1 MAPQVNAAPPLHIVV
16 SALTFR
22 RPEGVAKLLDT
33 LTRQV
38 MRPERPYDLTV
49 LIVDN
54 DAAASGKETVGR
66 FSDTGAYRLI
76 YVVEPRQGIPVARN
90 RAMDSAP
97 PETDL
102 FCFLDDDEWPVD
114 DWLDHM
120 LRVREQTGAD
130 CVYGPVE
137 PVYPDNRP
145 DYFVKSRV
153 FERKRNAD
161 ASRID
166 YAASNNVMFDLRLFR
181 RLNLRFEE
189 RMRFTGGT
197 DYLIFNKAYRL
208 GVKIF
213 WANDA
218 VVYDIIPANRMTWK
232 WLLQRQYRL
241 GNTFALGDALEGS
254 LGERVYRFGYGALR
268 VGLGICLLPTFP
280 FSPRWGMRSLTHIL
294 RGAGMVSG
302 ILGHAYQEYAPDRL
316 DAEPGK

>member
-1 MAPQVNAAPPLHIVV
+1 MVNDSEKVPLRIVV

-22 RPEGVAKLLDT
+22 RPHGVAKLLDT

-38 MRPERPYDLTV
+38 MTSERPYDLTV

-54 DAAASGKETVGR
+54 DAAASGRETVER
-66 FSDTGAYRLI
+66 FASIGAYRLI

-97 PETDL
+97 PNTDL

-137 PVYPDNRP
+137 PVYPEVRP

-153 FERKRNAD
+153 FERKRNVN

-166 YAASNNVMFDLRLFR
+166 YAASNNVMFDLQLFR
-181 RLNLRFEE
+181 RHSLRFEE

-197 DYLIFNKAYRL
+197 DYLIFNKAHRL
-208 GVKIF
+208 GVRIF
-213 WANDA
+213 WANNA
-218 VVYDIIPANRMTWK
+218 LVYDIIPANRMTWK
-232 WLLQRQYRL
+232 WLLKRQYRL
-241 GNTFALGDALEGS
+241 GNTFALADIIEGT
-254 LGERVYRFGYGALR
+254 LAEKAHRLLYGSMR

-280 FSPRWGMRSLTHIL
+280 FSPRLGMRSLIHIL
-294 RGAGMVSG
+294 RGAGMVGG
-302 ILGHAYQEYAPDRL
+302 ILGHAYQEYAPIKL
-316 DAEPGK
+316 DA